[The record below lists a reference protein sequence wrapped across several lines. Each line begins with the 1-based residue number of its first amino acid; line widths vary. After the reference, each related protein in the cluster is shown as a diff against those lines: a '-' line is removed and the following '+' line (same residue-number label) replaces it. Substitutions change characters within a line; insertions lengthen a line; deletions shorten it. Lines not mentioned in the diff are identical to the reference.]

1 MGGMGNRVRFESR
14 MLARGE
20 YFPDRLVLRLEFQV
34 GTVYEYSL
42 VPASVFQ
49 RLRDAES
56 AGTFFRSEI
65 ADRYPSRR
73 LK

>member
-1 MGGMGNRVRFESR
+1 

-20 YFPDRLVLRLEFQV
+20 YFRDRHVLRLEFHE

-42 VPASVFQ
+42 VPQSVFNA
-49 RLRDAES
+49 LKDAES
-56 AGTFFRSEI
+56 AGTYFREQI
-65 ADRYPSRR
+65 ADRFPCNR